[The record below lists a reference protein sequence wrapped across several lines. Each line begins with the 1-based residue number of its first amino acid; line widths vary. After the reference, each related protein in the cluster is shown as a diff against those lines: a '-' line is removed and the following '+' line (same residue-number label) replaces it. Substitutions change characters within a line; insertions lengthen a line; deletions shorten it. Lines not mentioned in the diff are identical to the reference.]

1 MSEQTYI
8 FSLEEL
14 GYALAVHQGE
24 EMAAGLMKA
33 FYGDLPEES
42 WQLLFQAATHSLIAK
57 GFIESIREADGE
69 VTFIP
74 AIAEIIR
81 HLLSSSYMLRGVTER
96 DSAKVLSIHVQQ
108 QRYLYHLSDGNT
120 VHFFT
125 WTEPEDWEEEL
136 VRFYGV
142 EKSGAAPAAST
153 GAKAVITEGLWNQL
167 TEPGHVSVAVPTLCT
182 DLSPDEQNLIAK
194 WQQAFQ
200 ANVGSMDNLST
211 IRIAHGD
218 QTMIENI
225 LFLLPSDEGV
235 WVIRNQEK
243 DRNTEPQI
251 CIELQSASV
260 CRETLG
266 AFAASL
272 LG

>member
-1 MSEQTYI
+1 MSEHTYI

-42 WQLLFQAATHSLIAK
+42 WQLLFQAATHSLMSK

-81 HLLSSSYMLRGVTER
+81 HLLGSSYMLRGVTDR
-96 DSAKVLSIHVQQ
+96 DSDKVLSIHVQQ
-108 QRYLYHLSDGNT
+108 QRYLYHLSDRNT

-136 VRFYGV
+136 IRFYGI
-142 EKSGAAPAAST
+142 EKSGAVPAASSE
-153 GAKAVITEGLWNQL
+153 ARAVITEELWNRL
-167 TEPGHVSVAVPTLCT
+167 TEPGHVPAPSLYA
-182 DLSPDEQNLIAK
+182 DLSPNEQNLIAQ

-200 ANVGSMDNLST
+200 ANAGSMDNLSI
-211 IRIAHGD
+211 IRIASGD
-218 QTMIENI
+218 QTVIENMM
-225 LFLLPSDEGV
+225 FLLPADEGV
-235 WVIRNQEK
+235 WIIRNQEK
-243 DRNTEPQI
+243 DRNAEPQI
-251 CIELQSASV
+251 CIELQSVSA
-260 CRETLG
+260 CRKTLG